1 MDKVSIL
8 GASSFPNAQK
18 VPLPVEQLTQQ
29 LRGQMKQ
36 AATLQEQL
44 TLAFDAHQQL
54 VSIHPFNDGNG
65 RTSRLLMNYIQQYYG
80 QLLTVVFWEDKAA
93 YFSALEVSRQT
104 QDLTLFR
111 AFMQAQH
118 IKSLEHQLY
127 K

>member
-80 QLLTVVFWEDKAA
+80 QLLTVVFWEDKA
-93 YFSALEVSRQT
+93 
-104 QDLTLFR
+104 DG
-111 AFMQAQH
+111 
-118 IKSLEHQLY
+118 
-127 K
+127 